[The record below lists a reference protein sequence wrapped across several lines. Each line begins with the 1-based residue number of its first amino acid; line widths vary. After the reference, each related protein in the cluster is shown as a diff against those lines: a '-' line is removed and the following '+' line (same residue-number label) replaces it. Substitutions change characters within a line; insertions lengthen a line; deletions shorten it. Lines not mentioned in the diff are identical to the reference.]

1 MLPEAFSEMSKI
13 TRMRSADFPQLR
25 VACGAFAAGNPTR
38 GRARRRRPIEANRA
52 RTWWSKGRA
61 GNILIED
68 VVCPVNGCR
77 KLISHR
83 QSKIDQGE
91 WVGCMSVWSVR

>member
-13 TRMRSADFPQLR
+13 TRMRSADFPQLVCNLRR
-25 VACGAFAAGNPTR
+25 VRNPTR

-52 RTWWSKGRA
+52 RTRWSKGRA
-61 GNILIED
+61 GDILIED

-83 QSKIDQGE
+83 QSKIEQRE